1 MRTSSLISTT
11 FALTTIHVR
20 GSPSTST
27 RRLEAFSQ
35 HEESVLIEMEQYFGQ
50 KLERKLTRLPT
61 WGASDI
67 KPWYGPTWETWTDS
81 INYAMRDDDLA
92 PSAKYAIAFGLN
104 VEDFMDKVSAK
115 FGIDSVKNSTST
127 CTGECD
133 IHDYYCSFRKN
144 SQVGY
149 CISRWSDI
157 SEGVAQASVLEK
169 EPRCPVT
176 FNNVTFNPDDIKA
189 LISVVY
195 AEAQVPT
202 IYNAKHY
209 SSQNGTL
216 DGSVPSAPPENR
228 NVNPAFYHIT
238 AANLLGKLNRSFV
251 FDLDSSDDVLDT
263 AAFAFEVDRL
273 QPMTLQEAA
282 RIFFN
287 STSYTFNEKATEVVY
302 VSSTLY
308 YTAPKENDFPR
319 DIYTYILELD
329 ATGNC
334 IGGQWL
340 EYRPD
345 AISIPKEKPA
355 ADLVTGI
362 GISYANVLML
372 IDKSAACSN

>member
-11 FALTTIHVR
+11 FALTTIQVR
-20 GSPSTST
+20 GSPSTAI
-27 RRLEAFSQ
+27 RRLGAIPQ
-35 HEESVLIEMEQYFGQ
+35 HEESVLIEMEQHFGQ

-67 KPWYGPTWETWTDS
+67 KPWYGQTWETWTDS

-92 PSAKYAIAFGLN
+92 PSAKYAIAVGLN
-104 VEDFMDKVSAK
+104 VEEFMDKVSAK
-115 FGIDSVKNSTST
+115 FGIDS
-127 CTGECD
+127 
-133 IHDYYCSFRKN
+133 N

-157 SEGVAQASVLEK
+157 SEGVAQASLIEK

-195 AEAQVPT
+195 TEAQVPT
-202 IYNAKHY
+202 IYGGKY
-209 SSQNGTL
+209 FPGQNGTL
-216 DGSVPSAPPENR
+216 DGSIPSAPPQYR

-238 AANLLGKLNRSFV
+238 AANLLGKLNQSFIFDTYSDERV
-251 FDLDSSDDVLDT
+251 FNL
-263 AAFAFEVDRL
+263 AAYAFEVDRQ

-282 RIFFN
+282 RVFFN

-308 YTAPKENDFPR
+308 FVDSKVNDYPR
-319 DIYTYILELD
+319 DTYTYILELD
-329 ATGNC
+329 ATGDC

-340 EYRPD
+340 EYLPD
-345 AISIPKEKPA
+345 AILIPKVKPA
-355 ADLVTGI
+355 ADLITGI
-362 GISYANVLML
+362 SISYANVLML

>member
-67 KPWYGPTWETWTDS
+67 KPNSWTR
-81 INYAMRDDDLA
+81 YR
-92 PSAKYAIAFGLN
+92 
-104 VEDFMDKVSAK
+104 KV
-115 FGIDSVKNSTST
+115 GIDS
-127 CTGECD
+127 
-133 IHDYYCSFRKN
+133 N

-157 SEGVAQASVLEK
+157 SEGVAQASLIEK

-195 AEAQVPT
+195 TEAQVPT
-202 IYNAKHY
+202 IYGGKY
-209 SSQNGTL
+209 FPGQNGTL
-216 DGSVPSAPPENR
+216 DGSIPSAPPQYR
-228 NVNPAFYHIT
+228 NLNQSFIFDTYSDERVFNL
-238 AANLLGKLNRSFV
+238 AAY
-251 FDLDSSDDVLDT
+251 
-263 AAFAFEVDRL
+263 AFEVDRQ

-282 RIFFN
+282 RVFFN

>member
-92 PSAKYAIAFGLN
+92 PSAKYAIAVGLN
-104 VEDFMDKVSAK
+104 VEEFMDKVSAK
-115 FGIDSVKNSTST
+115 FGIDS
-127 CTGECD
+127 
-133 IHDYYCSFRKN
+133 N

-157 SEGVAQASVLEK
+157 SEGVAQASLIEK

-195 AEAQVPT
+195 TEAQVPT
-202 IYNAKHY
+202 IYGGKY
-209 SSQNGTL
+209 FPGQNGTL
-216 DGSVPSAPPENR
+216 DGSIPSAPPQYR

-238 AANLLGKLNRSFV
+238 AANLLGKLNQSFIFDTYSDERV
-251 FDLDSSDDVLDT
+251 FNLAAYACLCFFYSVLY
-263 AAFAFEVDRL
+263 R
-273 QPMTLQEAA
+273 
-282 RIFFN
+282 
-287 STSYTFNEKATEVVY
+287 
-302 VSSTLY
+302 
-308 YTAPKENDFPR
+308 PKENDFPR

-362 GISYANVLML
+362 GISYANVF
-372 IDKSAACSN
+372 DVDR